1 MEWKEINVEEKMLI
15 KKKEVMAVCYNI
27 SSTILFYKL
36 FDGYRPDINGN
47 NSTKTI
53 KLKLYKNYIKII
65 YNKMKKNVLHK
76 LLKD

>member
-36 FDGYRPDINGN
+36 FDGYRSDINN
-47 NSTKTI
+47 NSMI
-53 KLKLYKNYIKII
+53 KLKII
-65 YNKMKKNVLHK
+65 
-76 LLKD
+76 